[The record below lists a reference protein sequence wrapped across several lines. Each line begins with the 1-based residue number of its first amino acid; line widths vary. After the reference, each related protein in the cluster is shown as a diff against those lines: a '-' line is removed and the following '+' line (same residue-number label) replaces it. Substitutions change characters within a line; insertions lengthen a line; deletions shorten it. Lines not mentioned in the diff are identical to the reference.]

1 MTDEVKYHQKVNILN
16 YNELAEAERKCLSG
30 YSAYSVDVIV
40 MQGDSHKILLTA
52 AEKNEISENAVTTLK
67 FDRDD
72 VIAFAHHCLTK
83 TELQNI
89 FNHRI

>member
-16 YNELAEAERKCLSG
+16 YNELAEAVRKCLSG

-52 AEKNEISENAVTTLK
+52 AEKNKIN
-67 FDRDD
+67 
-72 VIAFAHHCLTK
+72 
-83 TELQNI
+83 
-89 FNHRI
+89 